1 MCSSKDVLGILE
13 EGRVMIANG
22 DYGVDHRTHSS
33 TIGLANA
40 AYFLEC
46 PDCNVTSFMTQAQLG

>member
-1 MCSSKDVLGILE
+1 
-13 EGRVMIANG
+13 MIANG

-46 PDCNVTSFMTQAQLG
+46 PDCNVTSFMTQAQLV